1 MMTTTMLTATSVIV
15 ESDDD
20 LDDVDDRNSLAMGG
34 AEHAGEQ
41 HQHVLPGHEALGNA
55 GERRPGAHRLP
66 ALPTRAQ
73 HAPAAQRP
81 AGNDVAQPVP
91 PGGLPPE
98 PQGHDRLPL
107 QHDQRRLLQ
116 QDPVSF

>member
-1 MMTTTMLTATSVIV
+1 MLTTTTMMTTTMLTETAVIV

-20 LDDVDDRNSLAMGG
+20 LDDVDDRNSLAMGVP
-34 AEHAGEQ
+34 
-41 HQHVLPGHEALGNA
+41 VLPGHEALGNA

-107 QHDQRRLLQ
+107 QHGQRRLLQ